1 MSIRNSKN
9 VHRAST
15 SMAPTATAART
26 LRYHTYSLTLLGHNG
41 NRQMAIVAITVGQKQ
56 RENSQYTAQPQM
68 WSKTDQ
74 YSRENKHYK
83 QKVSCRLAVYWLGD

>member
-74 YSRENKHYK
+74 YFRENKHYK
-83 QKVSCRLAVYWLGD
+83 QKVSCRLVVYWLGD